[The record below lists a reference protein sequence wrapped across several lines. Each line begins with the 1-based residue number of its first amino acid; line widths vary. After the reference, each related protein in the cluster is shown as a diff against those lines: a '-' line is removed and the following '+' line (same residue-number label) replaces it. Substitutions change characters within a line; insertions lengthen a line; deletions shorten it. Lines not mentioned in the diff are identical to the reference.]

1 MLAFMP
7 PNFYVNCVKYTSF
20 FFFFCGGNLQNLLWN
35 LFKAVVCQTKKLE
48 TKTQLGQM
56 S

>member
-1 MLAFMP
+1 MP
-7 PNFYVNCVKYTSF
+7 PNFYVNCVKYTF
-20 FFFFCGGNLQNLLWN
+20 FFLVGGTYKIYCGISLKLS
-35 LFKAVVCQTKKLE
+35 VVCQAKKLE